1 MNKASK
7 KGKRVSKSEKQLQQ
21 KKFSKDGERWRKK
34 YTSVCVCES
43 VYVCVDRFL
52 RDWQNWPQPRCI
64 IDSGHKTLDRANV
77 LLLIQVSQESEVG
90 GLFLHAVIHIHGC
103 FCSSCQQYVADVWI
117 VFFPLSSFRDCLFIY
132 CSGCGAVSSD
142 RLRFL
147 RLTTE
152 YSEVQKER

>member
-1 MNKASK
+1 MKYKKERDGKKYQKIKKPTVNKASK
-7 KGKRVSKSEKQLQQ
+7 KGECQKAKNNYS

-64 IDSGHKTLDRANV
+64 IDSGHKTLDRVNV

-90 GLFLHAVIHIHGC
+90 GFFFMQSYI
-103 FCSSCQQYVADVWI
+103 YMVA
-117 VFFPLSSFRDCLFIY
+117 S
-132 CSGCGAVSSD
+132 A
-142 RLRFL
+142 RLANNTSRM
-147 RLTTE
+147 
-152 YSEVQKER
+152 YG